1 MKRVYRVPPIATPTT
16 LLLPLTT
23 NERNKHLQQTLR
35 GTTNTSPPPPQPQ
48 PQQPPRPQPA
58 AAHTGTET
66 PLPKYITI
74 YIYIYI
80 YIKKEKRGVRVGA
93 VGPVG
98 PWPWPPTNDTP
109 LPLPHTMTDRPT
121 DRLQRSDFIFGPKLG
136 HSPKFVPER
145 RSDEFSHLTPE
156 LVVLLLLL
164 FVEITADHVGTSGG
178 SSVSVYLYLYN
189 WIARRGGMSLQPTP

>member
-1 MKRVYRVPPIATPTT
+1 VMKRVYRVPPIATPTT

-80 YIKKEKRGVRVGA
+80 YQKREKRGTSRGGRA
-93 VGPVG
+93 RGPVTVTSNQRHPLTLTPYHDG
-98 PWPWPPTNDTP
+98 PTDGPPPTFRFHFWPKIGPFT
-109 LPLPHTMTDRPT
+109 
-121 DRLQRSDFIFGPKLG
+121 QVRSRTK
-136 HSPKFVPER
+136 E
-145 RSDEFSHLTPE
+145 
-156 LVVLLLLL
+156 
-164 FVEITADHVGTSGG
+164 
-178 SSVSVYLYLYN
+178 
-189 WIARRGGMSLQPTP
+189 